1 MKQKLFV
8 LSMDAMVFED
18 LEYMATKPNFQR
30 LFSKRA
36 QVERVQSV
44 FPAITYPCHTTL
56 ATGCNPGKHGI
67 YNNYAFMD
75 HEDNKKHWYL
85 FKKSV
90 RVEDIFAAAKR
101 AGCTTASVYWPI
113 CGCNPNI
120 DHIINEYF
128 FFYPEEDF
136 EEAFRRMGADEVALD
151 VVREHKHILE
161 ARRAGD
167 KSLSIDHFTMRCVCS
182 MIRKAKPDVML
193 VHNSTPDSFRHRYGV
208 FGEQVKEALDRTD
221 MWLGDVIAAMEDAG
235 TFEDTNFVLLSDHG
249 QLDYSRRIRLN
260 VLLAEKGFVDIAPD
274 GTVYDWQAF
283 AQSNGMSASVY
294 LRDPG
299 NKVVY
304 EQVRA
309 YLQELVDCGEYG
321 FTHVYTNEEAKEK
334 YGTYGP
340 FSFIIATDGKTSVSP
355 EWTADAIEELG
366 DGELRPVKG
375 NHGHEPELGPQPIFV
390 ARGPAF
396 KEGAVL
402 KTAKLIDIAPTLAG
416 VLGQEM
422 PQAEGHCLRE
432 LLK

>member
-18 LEYMATKPNFQR
+18 LEYMAQKPNFR
-30 LFSKRA
+30 KLFAKCA
-36 QVERVQSV
+36 QVERVRSV

-56 ATGCNPGKHGI
+56 MTGCNPGKHGI

-75 HEDNKKHWYL
+75 HDDGKKHWYL
-85 FKKSV
+85 FQKSV

-136 EEAFRRMGADEVALD
+136 LEAYRRMGADEVALD

-208 FGEQVKEALDRTD
+208 FGEEVKVALDRTD
-221 MWLGDVIAAMEDAG
+221 AWLGDVIAAMEDAG

-249 QLDYSRRIRLN
+249 QLDYTRRIRLN
-260 VLLAEKGFVDIAPD
+260 ALLADAGFVDVAPD
-274 GTVYDWQAF
+274 GTVYDWQAY

-299 NKVVY
+299 NKAVY
-304 EQVRA
+304 DQVYA
-309 YLQELVDCGEYG
+309 YLQKLVDCGKYG
-321 FTHVYTNEEAKEK
+321 FTRVYTTQEAKEK

-355 EWTADAIEELG
+355 EWTKDAVEELG

-396 KEGAVL
+396 QEGAVL
-402 KTAKLIDIAPTLAG
+402 KTARLIDIAPTLAA

-422 PQAEGHCLRE
+422 PQAEGRCLTE